1 MNSHYSVASRGGVL
15 TAWLVALVCCGVA
28 VLAWFGY
35 RAANEWRRNSEK
47 LIASREI
54 EIGRTLRINLGP
66 DMRAVEAAMLSS
78 PDWGAVP
85 LQRPEEMAERLGRT
99 FSRYSYPEVFFLWH
113 VKSPMVFFARR
124 DRTPAWLSSIENTAN
139 APVLLRQSPA
149 AEAELTERLLTGLK
163 NGSEYSI
170 FESRVHNVRYQVV
183 ARKLRRTS
191 RETADGVFG

>member
-1 MNSHYSVASRGGVL
+1 MHTGRLRAAMNSQHWIASRSGL
-15 TAWLVALVCCGVA
+15 ITACLAALLCCGVG

-66 DMRAVEAAMLSS
+66 DMRAVEGAVLSS
-78 PDWGAVP
+78 PDWEAVP
-85 LQRPEEMAERLGRT
+85 LQMPEQIVERLGRT

-124 DRTPAWLSSIENTAN
+124 DRMPVWLTSTENNDTF
-139 APVLLRQSPA
+139 PCCD
-149 AEAELTERLLTGLK
+149 
-163 NGSEYSI
+163 NGSHSNGSPVKKAPGHRSHERI
-170 FESRVHNVRYQVV
+170 
-183 ARKLRRTS
+183 
-191 RETADGVFG
+191 